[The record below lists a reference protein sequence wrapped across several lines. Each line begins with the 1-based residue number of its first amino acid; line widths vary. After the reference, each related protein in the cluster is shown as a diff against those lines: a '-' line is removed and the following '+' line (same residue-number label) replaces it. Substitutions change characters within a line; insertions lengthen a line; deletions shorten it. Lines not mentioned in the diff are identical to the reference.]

1 MIEKGLYIHIPFCEK
16 LCSYCDFAKVI
27 YNKKLVDDYLLELK
41 KELESSNI
49 KDITSIYIGGG
60 TPSSLD
66 SKQLDFLL
74 ECVSKFYH
82 KDISF
87 TIEANVEN
95 LTEEKIQILVKH
107 HINRVSLGI
116 QSFQDNLLAKMNR
129 KHTFSQVKSLI
140 DLLHFYHI
148 DDVNGDLIYGF
159 KEESIDDLKGDL
171 ELFMKLGLTHISTYA
186 LMIDKNTLLGIRKEE
201 EISQDIYRKEYDFIV
216 SFLEKNGFHRYE
228 VSNFAKKNYQSRHN
242 LIYWRNQEY
251 YGIGVGA
258 SGYIDH
264 IRYDHTKSV
273 VNYNQGKRIINQEKI
288 SLKDSQFYHLML
300 GLRLEEGINIS
311 KFNQLYNQDLLSLYK
326 DKIEDLKKRDL
337 IEIKDGF
344 LKITKS
350 NFYIMDYILEKL
362 LF

>member
-1 MIEKGLYIHIPFCEK
+1 MIEKGLYNHIPFCEK

-27 YNKKLVDDYLLELK
+27 YNKKQVDDYLLELK
-41 KELESSNI
+41 KELETSNI

-66 SKQLDFLL
+66 THQLEFLF

-82 KDISF
+82 EGISF

-95 LTEEKIQILVKH
+95 LTEEKIKLLVKYH
-107 HINRVSLGI
+107 VNRVSLGI
-116 QSFQDNLLAKMNR
+116 QSFQDKLLNKMNR
-129 KHTFSQVKSLI
+129 KHTFSEVKSLI
-140 DLLHFYHI
+140 DLLHYYHI

-159 KEESIDDLKGDL
+159 KDESLDDLKNDL
-171 ELFMKLGLTHISTYA
+171 DLFMKLGLTHISTYA
-186 LMIDKNTLLGIRKEE
+186 LMIDKNTLLGIKNEE

-216 SFLEKNGFHRYE
+216 SYLEKNGFMRYE
-228 VSNFAKKNYQSRHN
+228 VSNFAKENYQSKHN

-258 SGYIDH
+258 SGYINQV
-264 IRYDHTKSV
+264 RYDHTKSV
-273 VNYNQGKRIINQEKI
+273 VHYNQGKRIINQEKI

-300 GLRLEEGINIS
+300 GLRLEEGVNIA
-311 KFNQLYNQDLLSLYK
+311 KFNQIYKQDLLVLYK
-326 DKIEDLKKRDL
+326 DKIEDLIKRNL

-344 LKITKS
+344 LKITKQ